1 MRVCYPISGMDRL
14 PAMNYES
21 STMNSRLYQKITGL
35 SIRQSVFNI
44 TLVKFEYS
52 FTMKIN
58 VAILILFVPFVTA
71 CQPKINVT
79 LKKQLDSIMIK
90 DQLYR
95 DTLTLLMDPL
105 KCDSM
110 AKKLSLSKAQANG
123 HYWAKQNRLDSLNL
137 VFIEGLIKK
146 YGYPGKTLVDTPA
159 NETAW
164 YVIQHSPKIQ
174 QYIDVIKK
182 AAESNELPF
191 RLYAMMLD
199 RNLMYNN
206 QEQVYGT
213 QVSCG
218 TLKNGKNE
226 CFVWPIKDAS
236 AVNER
241 RKKAGFAQTVEQNAQ
256 RLNVKYRVVK
266 TDEIKQ

>member
-1 MRVCYPISGMDRL
+1 
-14 PAMNYES
+14 
-21 STMNSRLYQKITGL
+21 
-35 SIRQSVFNI
+35 
-44 TLVKFEYS
+44 
-52 FTMKIN
+52 MKIN
-58 VAILILFVPFVTA
+58 VVILILLVPVITA
-71 CQPKINVT
+71 GQPKINLT

-95 DTLTLLMDPL
+95 DTLSLLMDPL
-105 KCDSM
+105 KGDSI
-110 AKKLSLSKAQANG
+110 AKTLSLSKGQATG
-123 HYWAKQNRLDSLNL
+123 HYWTKQNHLDSLNL

-164 YVIQHSPKIQ
+164 YVIQHSPKIH
-174 QYIDVIKK
+174 QYIDLIKK

-199 RNLMYNN
+199 RDLMYNKH
-206 QEQVYGT
+206 EQLYGT

-226 CFVWPIKDAS
+226 CFVWPIKDA
-236 AVNER
+236 ATVNER

-256 RLNVKYRVVK
+256 RLDVKYRVV
-266 TDEIKQ
+266 TMDEIKQ